1 MLGHG
6 RPNSISG
13 PRTAAL
19 AVLVGLAVL
28 LVWACGPVPP
38 GTPGA
43 SPSGS
48 PGSSSGPT
56 AVLTPVG
63 SPEPSGAP
71 SDEPGQTDT
80 EWGRI
85 WDALPAG
92 FPQPI
97 GSGPSEPIG
106 RGPSSAELAVG
117 ASPVDVT
124 GFYAQALPHAG
135 YGDVSTQGPLEDG
148 TRTVD
153 AAGGVAGCKVQVTV
167 TPLSGVTHVT
177 ILFAAACPFR

>member
-1 MLGHG
+1 VQDRG

-13 PRTAAL
+13 PRTTVL

-28 LVWACGPVPP
+28 LVCACGLVPP
-38 GTPGA
+38 GTPSA
-43 SPSGS
+43 SPFGS
-48 PGSSSGPT
+48 PGSSSDPT
-56 AVLTPVG
+56 AVLTPIG

-71 SDEPGQTDT
+71 SDEPSQTDT

-97 GSGPSEPIG
+97 GSGPSEPMG

-117 ASPVDVT
+117 ASPVDVAA
-124 GFYAQALPHAG
+124 FYAEALGRAG
-135 YGDVSTQGPLEDG
+135 YADVSTQGPLEDG

>member
-38 GTPGA
+38 GTPSA

-48 PGSSSGPT
+48 PGSSSGPS
-56 AVLTPVG
+56 AVPTPVG

-71 SDEPGQTDT
+71 SAEPGQTDT

-97 GSGPSEPIG
+97 GSVPSEPIG

-117 ASPVDVT
+117 AGPSEAT
-124 GFYAQALPHAG
+124 AFYFEALLNAG
-135 YGDVSTQGPLEDG
+135 YPIVSEQGPLEDG
-148 TRTVD
+148 SRVID
-153 AAGGVAGCKVQVTV
+153 ATGGEPGCKVQVTV
-167 TPLSGVTHVT
+167 TPLSGVTHIT